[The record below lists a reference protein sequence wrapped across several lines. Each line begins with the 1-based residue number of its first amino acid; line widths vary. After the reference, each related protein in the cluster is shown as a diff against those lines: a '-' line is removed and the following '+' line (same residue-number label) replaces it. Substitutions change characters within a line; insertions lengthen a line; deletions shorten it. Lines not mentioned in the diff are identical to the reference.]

1 MKKQWKNWLAALML
15 ALPLSANASGGGHY
29 EHVDIDLGDQV
40 SLQRGAQI
48 FANYC
53 LSCHSASGMRYNRL
67 QDLGLSEDEIRKN
80 LMFTTD
86 KTGDVMQSAMRPED
100 AKRWFGAEP
109 PDLTLIARSRGAD
122 YLYAYLRGFY
132 KDPTR
137 PNGWNN
143 VVFDKVGMPHPLW
156 EQQGVQAVEL
166 DAKGQPVMVKDEHG
180 VSKPKLYWESTG
192 AHSRRLPNGK
202 VIQTEYDNYVRD
214 LVNYLVYMGEPAQLQ
229 RKRTG
234 YIVLMFLFAVM
245 LPLAYFLKKE
255 YWKDVH

>member
-48 FANYC
+48 FTNYC

-109 PDLTLIARSRGAD
+109 PEDI
-122 YLYAYLRGFY
+122 
-132 KDPTR
+132 
-137 PNGWNN
+137 
-143 VVFDKVGMPHPLW
+143 
-156 EQQGVQAVEL
+156 
-166 DAKGQPVMVKDEHG
+166 
-180 VSKPKLYWESTG
+180 
-192 AHSRRLPNGK
+192 
-202 VIQTEYDNYVRD
+202 IQ
-214 LVNYLVYMGEPAQLQ
+214 
-229 RKRTG
+229 
-234 YIVLMFLFAVM
+234 
-245 LPLAYFLKKE
+245 
-255 YWKDVH
+255 